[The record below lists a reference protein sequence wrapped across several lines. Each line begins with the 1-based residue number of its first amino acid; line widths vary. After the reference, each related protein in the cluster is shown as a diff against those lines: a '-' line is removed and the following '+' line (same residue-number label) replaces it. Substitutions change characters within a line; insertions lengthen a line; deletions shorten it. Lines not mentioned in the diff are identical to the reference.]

1 MTETTHPVGVDGQA
15 RLVAAPRVRR
25 GSRQKVADVVLSVVL
40 ISLSLFMIMPLVWL
54 ITTSVT
60 GRAEAFQLPPRW
72 IPTPPTLANY
82 AEINSLIPI
91 GRMALNS
98 LIVSVLATTGALLT
112 STLAAYAFSRIRFRG
127 GNTLFSILL
136 AALMVPV
143 QLTVIPLFILMRTL
157 GLVDNLASVWLP
169 ATVNVFGIFFLRQ
182 YFASIPRDLDEA
194 ARIDGAG
201 HLRILFQIMLPLA
214 TPALSA
220 LTIFLFEATWNNYFW
235 PSIFLQSNERMTLPV
250 GLVQLQGAVGG
261 GPAVVVFA
269 AITAVVLPVLVLFL
283 IFQRSFVES
292 IASTGLKT

>member
-1 MTETTHPVGVDGQA
+1 MTEPNS
-15 RLVAAPRVRR
+15 RLVAVPRRRSGRRVRV
-25 GSRQKVADVVLSVVL
+25 GDVILSVVL
-40 ISLSLFMIMPLVWL
+40 LVLAALMITPLVWL
-54 ITTSVT
+54 ISQSIS
-60 GRAEAFQLPPRW
+60 EPPNAFQLPPQW
-72 IPTPPTLANY
+72 IPQPPTLANY
-82 AEINSLIPI
+82 GEINSLIPI

-98 LIVSVLATTGALLT
+98 LTVSVLATVGALLT
-112 STLAAYAFSRIRFRG
+112 STLAAYAFSRISFRG
-127 GNTLFSILL
+127 GNSLFSVLL

-182 YFASIPRDLDEA
+182 YFLSIPRDLDEA

-201 HLRILFQIMLPLA
+201 HLRILFGIIVPLA

-235 PSIFLQSNERMTLPV
+235 PSIFLQSSENMTLPV
-250 GLVQLQGAVGG
+250 GLVQLQGNVGG

-292 IASTGLKT
+292 IASTGLKS